1 MKSTNL
7 SSRLNKRITI
17 QTLSTTTD
25 SEGYRKETWSDYR
38 TVWAYCKP
46 HSANEYYKANA
57 INSKASIK
65 FNIRYF
71 KGLDTSMRIKYKDKF
86 YNILSI
92 ENVDE
97 ANIEMWILGE
107 VIE

>member
-1 MKSTNL
+1 MDIGK
-7 SSRLNKRITI
+7 LNKRITI
-17 QTLSTTTD
+17 QVFSKTTD
-25 SEGYRKETWSDYR
+25 DEGYIKEEWADYK
-38 TVWAYCKP
+38 TVWAHCKP

-65 FNIRYF
+65 FNIRYC

-97 ANIEMWILGE
+97 SNIEMWILGE